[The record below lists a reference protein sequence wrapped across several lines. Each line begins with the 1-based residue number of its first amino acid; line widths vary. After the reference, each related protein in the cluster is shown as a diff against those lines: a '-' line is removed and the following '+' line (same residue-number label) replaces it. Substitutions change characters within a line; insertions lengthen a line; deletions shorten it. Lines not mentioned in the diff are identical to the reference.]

1 MIGRGRILARFLGA
15 AGSGGGAEGHLL
27 PQLEIGVQ
35 SPDWICGSLHVY
47 SGEAHLLVVAARRL
61 ASEFNSH

>member
-1 MIGRGRILARFLGA
+1 VAEYLHLFWMQLGP
-15 AGSGGGAEGHLL
+15 GVGHHL

-47 SGEAHLLVVAARRL
+47 SGEVHLLVVAARRL
-61 ASEFNSH
+61 ASEFNSR